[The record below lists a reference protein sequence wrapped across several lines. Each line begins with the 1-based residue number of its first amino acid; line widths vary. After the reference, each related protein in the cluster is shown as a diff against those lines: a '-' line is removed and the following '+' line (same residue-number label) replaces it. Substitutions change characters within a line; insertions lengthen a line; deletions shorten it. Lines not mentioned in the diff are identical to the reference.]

1 MAGKIAGIYYE
12 VDYKI
17 NPQGFQKANDNIKR
31 IDGNAKGAA
40 NQIGFL
46 DKGMGSL
53 IGKAAGIVSVGY
65 AFKKTS
71 DLIGQSVVAYTEFD
85 DSLRKTGSK
94 LNLTDADMKNLA
106 KSTRSV
112 ALEFNST
119 AKAVSDAQEY
129 LALAG
134 YNLEE
139 IQAASPTVVAA
150 QRATGES
157 MQLVSDIATDT
168 ASSYGYMANEIDFVT
183 DRMVYTTTAFNTNF
197 AQMGEAMKY
206 VAPVAKNAGLEF
218 ADLNAYIGVAA
229 NSGIKASQAGTAL
242 RTMFLRIQAPSKMAA
257 KQLRRYNIQLYDNKG
272 KFIGVNNA
280 MALMEKKMGTMT
292 EKQKAFFMQQVFG
305 TEAMST
311 ANIIFKEGINSV
323 IAYGDAIDGANGKT
337 SQMAKYMEA
346 GIGGMIRSLDSQ
358 KDSIKLTLGDAFE
371 PVAYE
376 FVKKLRDGAKEFNE
390 VLENSE
396 GLNNIIK
403 VGMGL
408 AEIIEGIKWVGENT
422 NNIIEGLNLGPTFK
436 VLKGIS
442 NFWWENTNINPM
454 NPLQSTGNF
463 LSKIGENRLMA
474 QGIDRRWMREGTD
487 ILTGGSKAASNYVM
501 ENFGIKTSEE
511 MNFLNSKSGDI
522 QDYLKEKGFLFNEDT
537 MVLPVNRATATEEQ
551 IQAAKE
557 KYMIN
562 QLTAPKLELKI
573 EINGGIFNNEQGINQ
588 LADAL
593 EERFQK
599 TIDTNWNKKL
609 SMEDLLINGR

>member
-12 VDYKI
+12 IDYKI
-17 NPQGFQKANDNIKR
+17 NPQGFNKASDNIKK

-53 IGKAAGIVSVGY
+53 IGKAAGVVSVGT

-71 DLIGQSVVAYTEFD
+71 DFIVESVVAYKNFD

-119 AKAVSDAQEY
+119 GKAVSDAQEY

-242 RTMFLRIQAPSKMAA
+242 RAMFLRIQAPSKMAA

-311 ANIIFKEGINSV
+311 ANIIFKEGIDNI

-346 GIGGMIRSLDSQ
+346 GIGGMTRSLDSE
-358 KDSIKLTLGDAFE
+358 KDAIKTTLGEAFE
-371 PVAYE
+371 PVAWK
-376 FVKKLRDGAKEFNE
+376 FVKILRDGTREIRKEIE
-390 VLENSE
+390 DDEE
-396 GLNNIIK
+396 GIVKKTTRI
-403 VGMGL
+403 GMGIL
-408 AEIIEGIKWVGENT
+408 SIPERIKDEISFINQSIEGYKT
-422 NNIIEGLNLGPTFK
+422 NFQ
-436 VLKGIS
+436 IS
-442 NFWWENTNINPM
+442 AA
-454 NPLQSTGNF
+454 L
-463 LSKIGENRLMA
+463 KIGEYAAKSLFPGKILGKGAVRFGRTLENVGESALIS
-474 QGIDRRWMREGTD
+474 QGIDRRWMREEKSLLD
-487 ILTGGSKAASNYVM
+487 KNTGEMDKYIA
-501 ENFGIKTSEE
+501 ENFNPFGTFSETPLKE
-511 MNFLNSKSGDI
+511 NET
-522 QDYLKEKGFLFNEDT
+522 YLKIGDQETKIDKDLLSQLSATE
-537 MVLPVNRATATEEQ
+537 RATYLNQSATQ
-551 IQAAKE
+551 KALRFNPTITL
-557 KYMIN
+557 N
-562 QLTAPKLELKI
+562 
-573 EINGGIFNNEQGINQ
+573 INGITNLNNEAVENLKESVSEIVRKEFEKQW
-588 LADAL
+588 AM
-593 EERFQK
+593 ERV
-599 TIDTNWNKKL
+599 
-609 SMEDLLINGR
+609 LIGGDY

>member
-1 MAGKIAGIYYE
+1 LLGDFFIQKFKKGGVMSGKIAGLFYE
-12 VDYKI
+12 VDYKV
-17 NPQGFQKANDNIKR
+17 NQQGLKRAETGIKQ
-31 IDGNAKGAA
+31 IGDNAKGTV

-46 DKGMGSL
+46 DQGMGSL

-65 AFKKTS
+65 AFKKTT

-94 LNLTDADMKNLA
+94 LNLTDVEMKSLA
-106 KSTRSV
+106 NSTRSV

-119 AKAVSDAQEY
+119 GKAVSDAQEY

-134 YNLEE
+134 YNLKE

-168 ASSYGYMANEIDFVT
+168 ASSYGYMANELNFVT

-242 RTMFLRIQAPSKMAA
+242 RAMFLRIQAPSKMAE
-257 KQLRRYNIQLYDNKG
+257 KQLKKYNIQLYDNKG

-280 MALMEKKMGTMT
+280 LALMEKKMGTMT

-311 ANIIFKEGINSV
+311 ANIIFKEGIDNI
-323 IAYGDAIDGANGKT
+323 IAYGDAIDGATGKT
-337 SQMAKYMEA
+337 EAMAKYMDA
-346 GIGGMIRSLDSQ
+346 GIGGMLRSLDSQ
-358 KDSIKLTLGDAFE
+358 KDAIKLTLGEAFE

-376 FVKKLRDGAKEFNE
+376 FVRILRDGAKDFNE

-396 GLNNIIK
+396 GLNNIIR
-403 VGMGL
+403 VAMGL
-408 AEIIEGIKWVGENT
+408 TEVIEGIKWVGQ
-422 NNIIEGLNLGPTFK
+422 NIDYIAEGLNLGPTFK
-436 VLKGIS
+436 VGKGIA
-442 NFWWENTNINPM
+442 NLWWKTM
-454 NPLQSTGNF
+454 NPLGSTASF
-463 LSKIGENRLMA
+463 LSKRGERRLIE
-474 QGIDRRWMREGTD
+474 QGIDRRWLREDKGLLDKSATEMD
-487 ILTGGSKAASNYVM
+487 KYIA
-501 ENFGIKTSEE
+501 ENFNLFGTFSETPLKE
-511 MNFLNSKSGDI
+511 NET
-522 QDYLKEKGFLFNEDT
+522 YLKIGDQETKIDKDL
-537 MVLPVNRATATEEQ
+537 LSQLTATER
-551 IQAAKE
+551 AT
-557 KYMIN
+557 YLN
-562 QLTAPKLELKI
+562 QTETQKALRFNPTITLN
-573 EINGGIFNNEQGINQ
+573 INGITNLNNEAVENLKESVAEIVRKEFEKQW
-588 LADAL
+588 AL
-593 EERFQK
+593 ERV
-599 TIDTNWNKKL
+599 
-609 SMEDLLINGR
+609 LIGGDY

>member
-46 DKGMGSL
+46 DKGIGSL
-53 IGKAAGIVSVGY
+53 IGKTAGIVSVGY

-242 RTMFLRIQAPSKMAA
+242 RAMFLRIQAPSKMAA

-311 ANIIFKEGINSV
+311 ANIIFKEGIDNV

-346 GIGGMIRSLDSQ
+346 GIGGMTRSLKSE
-358 KDSIKLTLGDAFE
+358 KDAIKTTLGEAFE
-371 PVAYE
+371 PVAWE
-376 FVKKLRDGAKEFNE
+376 FVKILKDGTKDIRESLEKEETKSNITKF
-390 VLENSE
+390 
-396 GLNNIIK
+396 GLGAWDFVK
-403 VGMGL
+403 SGFGL
-408 AEIIEGIKWVGENT
+408 AGDFMYNTGEI
-422 NNIIEGLNLGPTFK
+422 LNLATGGIFK
-436 VLKGIS
+436 AVPNAAVGGAVGGVIERGEGVLA
-442 NFWWENTNINPM
+442 NQNVE
-454 NPLQSTGNF
+454 
-463 LSKIGENRLMA
+463 
-474 QGIDRRWMREGTD
+474 RRWMREDKSLLDKSIGEMD
-487 ILTGGSKAASNYVM
+487 KYIA
-501 ENFGIKTSEE
+501 ENFNPFGTFSETPLKE
-511 MNFLNSKSGDI
+511 NET
-522 QDYLKEKGFLFNEDT
+522 YLKIGDQETKIDKDLLSQLSATE
-537 MVLPVNRATATEEQ
+537 RATYLNQSATQ
-551 IQAAKE
+551 KALRFNPTITL
-557 KYMIN
+557 N
-562 QLTAPKLELKI
+562 
-573 EINGGIFNNEQGINQ
+573 INGITNLNNEAVENLKESVSEIVRKEFEKQW
-588 LADAL
+588 AM
-593 EERFQK
+593 ERV
-599 TIDTNWNKKL
+599 
-609 SMEDLLINGR
+609 LIGGDY

>member
-12 VDYKI
+12 IDYKI
-17 NPQGFQKANDNIKR
+17 NPQGFNKASDNIKK

-53 IGKAAGIVSVGY
+53 IGKAAGVVSVGT

-71 DLIGQSVVAYTEFD
+71 DFIVESVVAYKNFD

-119 AKAVSDAQEY
+119 GKAVSDAQEY

-242 RTMFLRIQAPSKMAA
+242 RAMFLRIQAPVGKAA
-257 KQLRRYNIQLYDNKG
+257 KLIKRNNIELYDSNG
-272 KFIGVNNA
+272 KFKGVNNV
-280 MALMEKKMGTMT
+280 LGQMEKKMGTMT

-311 ANIIFKEGINSV
+311 ANIIFKEGIDNV

-346 GIGGMIRSLDSQ
+346 GIGGMTRSLDSE
-358 KDSIKLTLGDAFE
+358 KDAIKTTLGEAFE
-371 PVAYE
+371 PVAWK
-376 FVKKLRDGAKEFNE
+376 FVKILRDGTREIRKEIE
-390 VLENSE
+390 DDEE
-396 GLNNIIK
+396 GIVKKTTRI
-403 VGMGL
+403 GMGIL
-408 AEIIEGIKWVGENT
+408 SIPERIKDEISFINQSIEGYKT
-422 NNIIEGLNLGPTFK
+422 NFQ
-436 VLKGIS
+436 IS
-442 NFWWENTNINPM
+442 AA
-454 NPLQSTGNF
+454 L
-463 LSKIGENRLMA
+463 KIGEYAAKSLFPGKILGKGAVRFGRTLENVGESALIS
-474 QGIDRRWMREGTD
+474 QGIDRRWMREEKSLLD
-487 ILTGGSKAASNYVM
+487 KNTGEMDKYIA
-501 ENFGIKTSEE
+501 ENFNPFGTFSETPLKE
-511 MNFLNSKSGDI
+511 NET
-522 QDYLKEKGFLFNEDT
+522 YLKIGDQETKIDKDLLSQLSATE
-537 MVLPVNRATATEEQ
+537 RATYLNQSATQ
-551 IQAAKE
+551 KALRFNPTITL
-557 KYMIN
+557 N
-562 QLTAPKLELKI
+562 
-573 EINGGIFNNEQGINQ
+573 INGITNLNNEAVENLKESVSEIVRKEFEKQW
-588 LADAL
+588 AM
-593 EERFQK
+593 ERV
-599 TIDTNWNKKL
+599 
-609 SMEDLLINGR
+609 LIGGDY

>member
-12 VDYKI
+12 IDYKI
-17 NPQGFQKANDNIKR
+17 NPQGFNKANDNIKR

-46 DKGMGSL
+46 DKGMGNL
-53 IGKAAGIVSVGY
+53 IGKAAGIVSIGY

-242 RTMFLRIQAPSKMAA
+242 RAMFLRIQAPSKMAA

-311 ANIIFKEGINSV
+311 ANIIFKEGIDNI

-376 FVKKLRDGAKEFNE
+376 FVKTLRDGAKEFNE

-522 QDYLKEKGFLFNEDT
+522 QDYLKERGFLLNEDT

-557 KYMIN
+557 KYMTN

>member
-46 DKGMGSL
+46 DKGMGNL
-53 IGKAAGIVSVGY
+53 IGKAAGIVSIGY

-242 RTMFLRIQAPSKMAA
+242 RAMFLRIQAPSKMAA

-311 ANIIFKEGINSV
+311 ANIIFKEGIDNI

-376 FVKKLRDGAKEFNE
+376 FVKTLRDGAKEFNE

-522 QDYLKEKGFLFNEDT
+522 QDYLKERGFLLNEDT

-557 KYMIN
+557 KYMTN

>member
-31 IDGNAKGAA
+31 IDDNAKGAA

-46 DKGMGSL
+46 DKGMGNL
-53 IGKAAGIVSVGY
+53 IGKAAGIVSIGY

-94 LNLTDADMKNLA
+94 LNLTDADMKSLA

-119 AKAVSDAQEY
+119 GKAVSDAQEY

-134 YNLEE
+134 YNLEQ
-139 IQAASPTVVAA
+139 IQAASGTVVAA

-311 ANIIFKEGINSV
+311 ANIIFKEGIDNI

-346 GIGGMIRSLDSQ
+346 GIGGMTRSLDSE
-358 KDSIKLTLGDAFE
+358 KDAIKTTLGEAFE
-371 PVAYE
+371 PVAWK
-376 FVKKLRDGAKEFNE
+376 FVKILRDGTREIRKEIEDDEDNEDGVLKRPIRIGMGALSIPGRIKDEISFINQSIEGYKSNFQISAALKIGGYYAKGILPGKILGRGAIRFGRT
-390 VLENSE
+390 LEN
-396 GLNNIIK
+396 
-403 VGMGL
+403 
-408 AEIIEGIKWVGENT
+408 
-422 NNIIEGLNLGPTFK
+422 
-436 VLKGIS
+436 
-442 NFWWENTNINPM
+442 
-454 NPLQSTGNF
+454 
-463 LSKIGENRLMA
+463 IGEEALTA
-474 QGIDRRWMREGTD
+474 QAIDRRWLREDKSFLDKNIGEID
-487 ILTGGSKAASNYVM
+487 KYIA
-501 ENFGIKTSEE
+501 ENFNPFGSVLKENET
-511 MNFLNSKSGDI
+511 
-522 QDYLKEKGFLFNEDT
+522 YLKIGEQETKIDKEL
-537 MVLPVNRATATEEQ
+537 LSQLTATERATYLNQ
-551 IQAAKE
+551 SATE
-557 KYMIN
+557 KALRFNPTITLN
-562 QLTAPKLELKI
+562 
-573 EINGGIFNNEQGINQ
+573 INGITNLNNEAVENLKESVAEIVKKEFEKQW
-588 LADAL
+588 AM
-593 EERFQK
+593 ERV
-599 TIDTNWNKKL
+599 
-609 SMEDLLINGR
+609 LIGGEY

>member
-17 NPQGFQKANDNIKR
+17 NPQGFQKANDNIKI
-31 IDGNAKGAA
+31 IDNNAKGAA

-71 DLIGQSVVAYTEFD
+71 DFIGQSVVAYTEFD

-94 LNLTDADMKNLA
+94 LNLTDAEMKSLA
-106 KSTRSV
+106 NSTRSV

-119 AKAVSDAQEY
+119 GKVVSDAQEY

-134 YNLEE
+134 YNLKE

-168 ASSYGYMANEIDFVT
+168 AGSYGYMANEINYVT

-218 ADLNAYIGVAA
+218 ADLNAYIGVLA
-229 NSGIKASQAGTAL
+229 NNGLKGSQAGTAL
-242 RTMFLRIQAPSKMAA
+242 RNMFKSIQSPTGQAA
-257 KQLRRYNIQLYDNKG
+257 KQLKRYNIQLYDSKG
-272 KFIGVNNA
+272 NFKGTNTILA
-280 MALMEKKMGTMT
+280 QMEKKMSKMT

-305 TEAMST
+305 TEAMS
-311 ANIIFKEGINSV
+311 AMNIIFNEGIDKIV
-323 IAYGDAIDGANGKT
+323 AYGDAIDGANGKT

-358 KDSIKLTLGDAFE
+358 KDTIKTKLGEAFE

-376 FVKKLRDGAKEFNE
+376 FVKTLRDGAKDFNE

-396 GLNNIIK
+396 GLKNIIR

-408 AEIIEGIKWVGENT
+408 VEVIEGIKWVGQNT
-422 NNIIEGLNLGPTFK
+422 DNIIEGLNLGPTFK
-436 VLKGIS
+436 LGKGIS
-442 NFWWENTNINPM
+442 NLWWGTM
-454 NPLQSTGNF
+454 NPLASTGSF
-463 LSKIGENRLMA
+463 LSKIGENRLIT
-474 QGIDRRWMREGTD
+474 QGIDRRWMRED
-487 ILTGGSKAASNYVM
+487 KSLLDKNTGEMDKYIA
-501 ENFGIKTSEE
+501 ENFNPFGTFSETP
-511 MNFLNSKSGDI
+511 
-522 QDYLKEKGFLFNEDT
+522 LKENETYLRIGDQET
-537 MVLPVNRATATEEQ
+537 KIDKDLLSHLTATER
-551 IQAAKE
+551 AT
-557 KYMIN
+557 YLN
-562 QLTAPKLELKI
+562 QSETQKSLRFNPTITLN
-573 EINGGIFNNEQGINQ
+573 INGITNLNNEAVENLKESVSEIVRKEFEKQW
-588 LADAL
+588 AM
-593 EERFQK
+593 ERVLMGG
-599 TIDTNWNKKL
+599 DY
-609 SMEDLLINGR
+609 

>member
-1 MAGKIAGIYYE
+1 MAGKIAGLYYE
-12 VDYKI
+12 IDYKI
-17 NPQGFQKANDNIKR
+17 NSQSFNKASDNIKK

-46 DKGMGSL
+46 DKGMGNL
-53 IGKAAGIVSVGY
+53 IGKAAGVVSVGY

-71 DLIGQSVVAYTEFD
+71 DLIGQSVVAYKDFD
-85 DSLRKTGSK
+85 DSLRKTASK
-94 LNLTDADMKNLA
+94 LNLSDVEMKSLAD
-106 KSTRSV
+106 STRKV
-112 ALEFNST
+112 AVEFNST
-119 AKAVSDAQEY
+119 GKAVSDAQEY

-134 YNLEE
+134 YTLEE
-139 IQAASPTVVAA
+139 IQAASPTVIAA

-168 ASSYGYMANEIDFVT
+168 ASSYGYMANELNFVT

-206 VAPVAKNAGLEF
+206 VAPIAKNAGLEF
-218 ADLNAYIGVAA
+218 ADLSAYIGVLA
-229 NSGIKASQAGTAL
+229 NNGIKGSQAGTSL
-242 RTMFLRIQAPSKMAA
+242 RTSLLRIQAPIGRAQ
-257 KQLRRYNIQLYDNKG
+257 KQLKRYNIQLYDSQG
-272 KFIGVNNA
+272 KFKGVNNV
-280 MALMEKKMGTMT
+280 LGQMEKAMGKMSD
-292 EKQKAFFMQQVFG
+292 KQRAFFLKQVFG
-305 TEAMST
+305 TEAAAAM
-311 ANIIFKEGINSV
+311 NIVFKEGIDNIV
-323 IAYGDAIDGANGKT
+323 AYGDAIDEANGKT

-358 KDSIKLTLGDAFE
+358 KDSIKLKLGEAFE

-376 FVKKLRDGAKEFNE
+376 FVKTLRDGAKDFNE

-396 GLNNIIK
+396 GLNNIIR

-408 AEIIEGIKWVGENT
+408 VEVIEGIKWVGQNAD
-422 NNIIEGLNLGPTFK
+422 NIIEGLNLGPTFK
-436 VLKGIS
+436 LGKGIS
-442 NFWWENTNINPM
+442 NLWWKTK
-454 NPLQSTGNF
+454 NPLASAGSF
-463 LSKIGENRLMA
+463 LSKRGEERLIS

-487 ILTGGSKAASNYVM
+487 LLTGGSKAAGEYVLK
-501 ENFGIKTSEE
+501 NFGIKASEE
-511 MNFLNSKSGDI
+511 MNFLGSKAGDI
-522 QDYLKEKGFLFNEDT
+522 QDYLKEKGYLLNEDT
-537 MVLPVNRATATEEQ
+537 MILPINRATATEEQ

-557 KYMIN
+557 KYMTN

-599 TIDTNWNKKL
+599 TIDTSWNKKL

>member
-31 IDGNAKGAA
+31 IDGNTKGAA

-46 DKGMGSL
+46 DKGIGSL
-53 IGKAAGIVSVGY
+53 IGKTAGIVSVGY

-94 LNLTDADMKNLA
+94 LNLTDIEMKSLA

-119 AKAVSDAQEY
+119 GKAVSDAQEY

-139 IQAASPTVVAA
+139 IQAASGTVVAA

-242 RTMFLRIQAPSKMAA
+242 RAMFLRIQAPSKMAA

-311 ANIIFKEGINSV
+311 ANIIFKEGINNV

-346 GIGGMIRSLDSQ
+346 GIGGMTRSLKSE
-358 KDSIKLTLGDAFE
+358 KDAIKTTLGEAFE
-371 PVAYE
+371 PVAWE
-376 FVKKLRDGAKEFNE
+376 FVKILRDGTKDIRESLEKEETKSNVTKF
-390 VLENSE
+390 
-396 GLNNIIK
+396 GLGAWDFVK
-403 VGMGL
+403 SGFGL
-408 AEIIEGIKWVGENT
+408 AGDFMYNTGEI
-422 NNIIEGLNLGPTFK
+422 LNLATGGIFK
-436 VLKGIS
+436 AVPNAAVGGAVGGVIERGEGVLA
-442 NFWWENTNINPM
+442 NQNVE
-454 NPLQSTGNF
+454 
-463 LSKIGENRLMA
+463 
-474 QGIDRRWMREGTD
+474 RRWMREDKSLLDKSIGEMD
-487 ILTGGSKAASNYVM
+487 KYIA
-501 ENFGIKTSEE
+501 ENFNPFGTFSETPLKKNE
-511 MNFLNSKSGDI
+511 T
-522 QDYLKEKGFLFNEDT
+522 YLKIGDQETKIDKDLLSQLSATE
-537 MVLPVNRATATEEQ
+537 RATYLNQSATQ
-551 IQAAKE
+551 KALRFNPTITL
-557 KYMIN
+557 N
-562 QLTAPKLELKI
+562 
-573 EINGGIFNNEQGINQ
+573 INGITNLNNEAVENLKESVSEIVRKEFEKQW
-588 LADAL
+588 AM
-593 EERFQK
+593 ERV
-599 TIDTNWNKKL
+599 
-609 SMEDLLINGR
+609 LIGGDY

>member
-1 MAGKIAGIYYE
+1 MAGKIAGLYYE
-12 VDYKI
+12 IDYKI
-17 NPQGFQKANDNIKR
+17 NSQSFNKASDNIKK

-46 DKGMGSL
+46 DKGMGNL
-53 IGKAAGIVSVGY
+53 IGKAAGVVSVGY

-71 DLIGQSVVAYTEFD
+71 DLIGQSVVAYKDFD
-85 DSLRKTGSK
+85 DSLRKTASK
-94 LNLTDADMKNLA
+94 LNLSDVEMKSLAD
-106 KSTRSV
+106 STRKV
-112 ALEFNST
+112 AVEFNST
-119 AKAVSDAQEY
+119 GKAVSDAQEY

-134 YNLEE
+134 YTLEE
-139 IQAASPTVVAA
+139 IQAASPTVIAA

-168 ASSYGYMANEIDFVT
+168 ASSYGYMANELNFVT

-206 VAPVAKNAGLEF
+206 VAPIAKNAGLEF
-218 ADLNAYIGVAA
+218 ADLSAYIGVLA
-229 NSGIKASQAGTAL
+229 NNGIKGSQAGTSL
-242 RTMFLRIQAPSKMAA
+242 RTSLLRIQAPIGRAQ
-257 KQLRRYNIQLYDNKG
+257 KQLKRYNIQLYDSQG
-272 KFIGVNNA
+272 KFKGVNNV
-280 MALMEKKMGTMT
+280 LGQMEKAMGKMSD
-292 EKQKAFFMQQVFG
+292 KQRAFFLKQVFG
-305 TEAMST
+305 TEAAAAM
-311 ANIIFKEGINSV
+311 NIVFKEGIDNIV
-323 IAYGDAIDGANGKT
+323 AYGDAIDEANGKT

-358 KDSIKLTLGDAFE
+358 KDSIKLKLGEAFE

-376 FVKKLRDGAKEFNE
+376 FVKTLRDGAKDFNE

-396 GLNNIIK
+396 GLNNIIR

-408 AEIIEGIKWVGENT
+408 VEVIEGIKWVGQNAD
-422 NNIIEGLNLGPTFK
+422 NIIEGLNLGPTFK
-436 VLKGIS
+436 LGKGIS
-442 NFWWENTNINPM
+442 NLWWKTM
-454 NPLQSTGNF
+454 NPLASTGSF
-463 LSKIGENRLMA
+463 LSKRGEERLIS

-487 ILTGGSKAASNYVM
+487 LLTGGSKAAGEYVLK
-501 ENFGIKTSEE
+501 NFGIKASEE
-511 MNFLNSKSGDI
+511 MNFLGSKAGDI
-522 QDYLKEKGFLFNEDT
+522 QDYLKEKGYLLNEDT
-537 MVLPVNRATATEEQ
+537 MILPINRATATEEQ

-557 KYMIN
+557 KYMTN

-599 TIDTNWNKKL
+599 TIDTSWNKKL

>member
-12 VDYKI
+12 IDYKI
-17 NPQGFQKANDNIKR
+17 NPQGFNKASDNIKK

-53 IGKAAGIVSVGY
+53 IGKAAGVVSVGT

-71 DLIGQSVVAYTEFD
+71 DFIVESVVAYKNFD

-119 AKAVSDAQEY
+119 GKAVSDAQEY

-206 VAPVAKNAGLEF
+206 VAPVAKNAGIEF
-218 ADLNAYIGVAA
+218 ADLNAYIGVLA
-229 NSGIKASQAGTAL
+229 NSGIKASQAGTTL
-242 RTMFLRIQAPSKMAA
+242 RASFLRLQAPSKMAA
-257 KQLRRYNIQLYDNKG
+257 KQLRKYNIELFDKKTK
-272 KFIGVNNA
+272 KFIGMNEA
-280 MALMEKKMGTMT
+280 MSLIEKKTEKMT
-292 EKQKAFFMQQVFG
+292 EKDRAFFMQQVFG
-305 TEAMST
+305 MEAMSGM
-311 ANIIFKEGINSV
+311 NILFKEGMKNV

-346 GIGGMIRSLDSQ
+346 GIGGMTRSLDSE
-358 KDSIKLTLGDAFE
+358 KDAIKTTLGEAFE
-371 PVAYE
+371 PVAWK
-376 FVKKLRDGAKEFNE
+376 FVKILRDGTREIRKEIE
-390 VLENSE
+390 DDEE
-396 GLNNIIK
+396 GIVKKTTRI
-403 VGMGL
+403 GMGIL
-408 AEIIEGIKWVGENT
+408 SIPERIKDEISFINQSIEGYKT
-422 NNIIEGLNLGPTFK
+422 NFQ
-436 VLKGIS
+436 IS
-442 NFWWENTNINPM
+442 AA
-454 NPLQSTGNF
+454 L
-463 LSKIGENRLMA
+463 KIGEYAAKSLFPGKILGKGAVRFGRTLENVGESALIS
-474 QGIDRRWMREGTD
+474 QGIDRRWMREEKSLLD
-487 ILTGGSKAASNYVM
+487 KNTGEMDKYIA
-501 ENFGIKTSEE
+501 ENFNPFGTFSETPLKE
-511 MNFLNSKSGDI
+511 NET
-522 QDYLKEKGFLFNEDT
+522 YLKIGDQETKIDKDLLSQLSATE
-537 MVLPVNRATATEEQ
+537 RATYLNQSATQ
-551 IQAAKE
+551 KALRFNPTITL
-557 KYMIN
+557 N
-562 QLTAPKLELKI
+562 
-573 EINGGIFNNEQGINQ
+573 INGITNLNNEAVENLKESVSEIVRKEFEKQW
-588 LADAL
+588 AM
-593 EERFQK
+593 ERV
-599 TIDTNWNKKL
+599 
-609 SMEDLLINGR
+609 LIGGDY

>member
-1 MAGKIAGIYYE
+1 MSDKIAGLFYE
-12 VDYKI
+12 VDYKV
-17 NPQGFQKANDNIKR
+17 NQQGLKRAETGIKQ
-31 IDGNAKGAA
+31 IGDNAKGTV

-46 DKGMGSL
+46 EEGMGSL

-65 AFKKTS
+65 AFKKTT

-94 LNLTDADMKNLA
+94 LNLTDVEMKSLA
-106 KSTRSV
+106 NSTRSV

-119 AKAVSDAQEY
+119 GKAVSDAQEY

-134 YNLEE
+134 YNLKE

-168 ASSYGYMANEIDFVT
+168 ASSYGYMANELNFVT

-242 RTMFLRIQAPSKMAA
+242 RAMFLRIQAPSKMAE
-257 KQLRRYNIQLYDNKG
+257 KQLKKYNIQLYDNKG

-280 MALMEKKMGTMT
+280 LALMEKKMGTMT

-311 ANIIFKEGINSV
+311 ANIIFKEGIDNI
-323 IAYGDAIDGANGKT
+323 IAYGDAIDKANGKT

-346 GIGGMIRSLDSQ
+346 GLGGMIRSLDSE
-358 KDSIKLTLGDAFE
+358 KDAIKTTLGEAFE
-371 PVAYE
+371 PVAWK
-376 FVKKLRDGAKEFNE
+376 FVKILRDGTREIRKEIEDDDNKGTITKTF
-390 VLENSE
+390 LGGLTMTEN
-396 GLNNIIK
+396 GLKSVWNGIEYVGNIVNAVTLGTAGKTMDFLKDNPYILFGK
-403 VGMGL
+403 LSKMYD
-408 AEIIEGIKWVGENT
+408 VGEEELVRQ
-422 NNIIEGLNLGPTFK
+422 NIE
-436 VLKGIS
+436 
-442 NFWWENTNINPM
+442 
-454 NPLQSTGNF
+454 
-463 LSKIGENRLMA
+463 
-474 QGIDRRWMREGTD
+474 RRWMKEDTD
-487 ILTGGSKAASNYVM
+487 ILSGGSKAAREYVFK
-501 ENFGIKTSEE
+501 NFGISEE
-511 MNFLNSKSGDI
+511 MNFLESKAGDI
-522 QDYLKEKGFLFNEDT
+522 QDYLKEKGYLLNEDT
-537 MVLPVNRATATEEQ
+537 MVLPINRATATEEQ

-557 KYMIN
+557 KYMTN
-562 QLTAPKLELKI
+562 QLTAPKLEIKI

-599 TIDTNWNKKL
+599 TIDTSWNKKL
-609 SMEDLLINGR
+609 SVEDLLINGR

>member
-46 DKGMGSL
+46 DKGMGNL
-53 IGKAAGIVSVGY
+53 IGKAAGIVSIGY

-242 RTMFLRIQAPSKMAA
+242 RAMFLRIQAPSKMAA

-311 ANIIFKEGINSV
+311 ANIIFKEGIDNI

-376 FVKKLRDGAKEFNE
+376 FVKTLRDGAKEFNE

-511 MNFLNSKSGDI
+511 MNFLNSKS
-522 QDYLKEKGFLFNEDT
+522 
-537 MVLPVNRATATEEQ
+537 
-551 IQAAKE
+551 
-557 KYMIN
+557 
-562 QLTAPKLELKI
+562 
-573 EINGGIFNNEQGINQ
+573 EIFRII
-588 LADAL
+588 
-593 EERFQK
+593 
-599 TIDTNWNKKL
+599 
-609 SMEDLLINGR
+609 

>member
-1 MAGKIAGIYYE
+1 MAGKIAGMFFEI
-12 VDYKI
+12 DYKV
-17 NPQGFQKANDNIKR
+17 NPEGVVKGKVEFQKFGKE
-31 IDGNAKGAA
+31 AKKASEEI
-40 NQIGFL
+40 NFVE
-46 DKGMGSL
+46 KGMGNL

-71 DLIGQSVVAYTEFD
+71 DFIGQSVATYVEFD

-94 LNLTDADMKNLA
+94 LNLTNFEMKSLA
-106 KSTRSV
+106 KSTGEV
-112 ALEFNST
+112 ALQFNT
-119 AKAVSDAQEY
+119 TGKAVSDAQEY

-139 IQAASPTVVAA
+139 IQAASGTVVAA

-242 RTMFLRIQAPSKMAA
+242 RAMFLRIQAPSKMAA

-311 ANIIFKEGINSV
+311 ANIIFKEGIDNV

-376 FVKKLRDGAKEFNE
+376 FVKTLRDGAKEFNE

-396 GLNNIIK
+396 GLNNIIR

-408 AEIIEGIKWVGENT
+408 VEVIEGIKWVGQNVDY
-422 NNIIEGLNLGPTFK
+422 IIEGLNLGPTFK
-436 VLKGIS
+436 LGKGIS
-442 NFWWENTNINPM
+442 NLWWQTM
-454 NPLQSTGNF
+454 NPLASTGSF
-463 LSKIGENRLMA
+463 LSKRGEDKLLLQA
-474 QGIDRRWMREGTD
+474 IDRRWLREDTD
-487 ILTGGSKAASNYVM
+487 ILKGGSKAAGNYVM

-557 KYMIN
+557 KYMTN

>member
-1 MAGKIAGIYYE
+1 MAGKIAGMFFEI
-12 VDYKI
+12 DYKV
-17 NPQGFQKANDNIKR
+17 NPEGVVKGKVEFQKFGKE
-31 IDGNAKGAA
+31 AKKASEEI
-40 NQIGFL
+40 NFVE
-46 DKGMGSL
+46 KGMGNL
-53 IGKAAGIVSVGY
+53 IGKAAGIVSIGY

-242 RTMFLRIQAPSKMAA
+242 RAMFLRIQAPSKMAA

-311 ANIIFKEGINSV
+311 ANIIFKEGIDNV

-346 GIGGMIRSLDSQ
+346 GIGGMIRSLDSE
-358 KDSIKLTLGDAFE
+358 KDAIKTTLGEAFE
-371 PVAYE
+371 PVAWK
-376 FVKKLRDGAKEFNE
+376 FVKILRDGTREIRKEIEDDDNKGTITKTF
-390 VLENSE
+390 LGGLTMTEN
-396 GLNNIIK
+396 GLKSVWNGIEYVGNIVNAVTLGTAGKTMDFLKDNPYILFGK
-403 VGMGL
+403 LSKMYD
-408 AEIIEGIKWVGENT
+408 VGEEELVRQ
-422 NNIIEGLNLGPTFK
+422 NIE
-436 VLKGIS
+436 
-442 NFWWENTNINPM
+442 
-454 NPLQSTGNF
+454 
-463 LSKIGENRLMA
+463 
-474 QGIDRRWMREGTD
+474 RRWMKEDTD
-487 ILTGGSKAASNYVM
+487 ILSGGSKAAREYVFK
-501 ENFGIKTSEE
+501 NFGISEE
-511 MNFLNSKSGDI
+511 MNFLESKAGDI
-522 QDYLKEKGFLFNEDT
+522 QDYLKEKGYLLNEDT
-537 MVLPVNRATATEEQ
+537 MVLPINRATATEEQ

-557 KYMIN
+557 KYMTN
-562 QLTAPKLELKI
+562 QLTAPKLEIKI

-599 TIDTNWNKKL
+599 TIDTSWNKKL

>member
-17 NPQGFQKANDNIKR
+17 NPQGFNKANDNIKR
-31 IDGNAKGAA
+31 IDNNAKGAA
-40 NQIGFL
+40 NQIGSL
-46 DKGMGSL
+46 DKGMVSL
-53 IGKAAGIVSVGY
+53 IGKTAGIVSVGY
-65 AFKKTS
+65 AFKKAS
-71 DLIGQSVVAYTEFD
+71 DMIGQSVVAYKDFD

-94 LNLTDADMKNLA
+94 LNLTDAEMKSLA
-106 KSTRSV
+106 NSTRSV

-119 AKAVSDAQEY
+119 GKAVSDAQEF

-139 IQAASPTVVAA
+139 IQAASGSVVAA
-150 QRATGES
+150 QKATGES

-168 ASSYGYMANEIDFVT
+168 SSAYGYMADELDFVT

-197 AQMGEAMKY
+197 AQMGDAMKY
-206 VAPVAKNAGLEF
+206 VAPVAKSAGLEF

-242 RTMFLRIQAPSKMAA
+242 RAMFLRIQAPSVRAQ
-257 KQLRRYNIQLYDNKG
+257 KQLRKYNIQLYDSKG

-280 MALMEKKMGTMT
+280 MSLMEKKMGKMT

-311 ANIIFKEGINSV
+311 ANIIFKEGIDNV
-323 IAYGDAIDGANGKT
+323 VAYGDAIDGANGKT

-358 KDSIKLTLGDAFE
+358 KDSIKLTLGQAFE
-371 PVAYE
+371 PVAWE
-376 FVKKLRDGAKEFNE
+376 FVKVLRDGAKDFNDF
-390 VLENSE
+390 LENSE
-396 GLNNIIK
+396 GLKNIIR
-403 VGMGL
+403 VATGL
-408 AEIIEGIKWVGENT
+408 VEVLEGIKWIGQNID
-422 NNIIEGLNLGPTFK
+422 NIIEGLNLGPTFK
-436 VLKGIS
+436 VLKGA
-442 NFWWENTNINPM
+442 NNLWQEYINPI
-454 NPLQSTGNF
+454 STPINF
-463 LSKIGENRLMA
+463 LSKRGENRLSLQA
-474 QGIDRRWMREGTD
+474 IDRRWMREGTD
-487 ILTGGSKAASNYVM
+487 ILNGDSKAAGNYVR
-501 ENFGIKTSEE
+501 ENFGIKTSGE
-511 MNFLNSKSGDI
+511 MNFLGSKSGDI
-522 QDYLKEKGFLFNEDT
+522 QDYLKERGFLLNEDT
-537 MVLPVNRATATEEQ
+537 MVLPINRATATEEQ
-551 IQAAKE
+551 IQEATK
-557 KYMIN
+557 KYMVD

-609 SMEDLLINGR
+609 SLEDLLINGR

>member
-46 DKGMGSL
+46 DKGIGSL
-53 IGKAAGIVSVGY
+53 IGKTAGIVSVGY

-71 DLIGQSVVAYTEFD
+71 DFIGQSVATYVEFD

-94 LNLTDADMKNLA
+94 LNLTNFEMKSLA
-106 KSTRSV
+106 KSTGEV
-112 ALEFNST
+112 ALQFNT
-119 AKAVSDAQEY
+119 TGKAVSDAQEY

-134 YNLEE
+134 YNLEQ

-311 ANIIFKEGINSV
+311 ANIIFKEGIDNV
-323 IAYGDAIDGANGKT
+323 IAYGDAVDGATGKT
-337 SQMAKYMEA
+337 AAMAKYMDA
-346 GIGGMIRSLDSQ
+346 DIGGLTRSLKSEEDA
-358 KDSIKLTLGDAFE
+358 IKRTLGDAFE
-371 PVAYE
+371 PVAWKFIE
-376 FVKKLRDGAKEFNE
+376 ILRDGTKDIRES
-390 VLENSE
+390 LEEEETKSTITKI
-396 GLNNIIK
+396 GLGAFEMAIDDFK
-403 VGMGL
+403 SVGN
-408 AEIIEGIKWVGENT
+408 GIKYVGKVIDTVTLGVAGKSMQFLKSNPSLLVGRYADMYSVGEKELLAQTKQREYLASSVDRYNMFYEPSNRKVEYLT
-422 NNIIEGLNLGPTFK
+422 NSLLANGG
-436 VLKGIS
+436 
-442 NFWWENTNINPM
+442 
-454 NPLQSTGNF
+454 F
-463 LSKIGENRLMA
+463 LSKEERNRTEEKFGYLSLSHEGV
-474 QGIDRRWMREGTD
+474 QERIDRTYYGT
-487 ILTGGSKAASNYVM
+487 
-501 ENFGIKTSEE
+501 
-511 MNFLNSKSGDI
+511 
-522 QDYLKEKGFLFNEDT
+522 KEKPVVNFTLQISGGEFKDKENIELLSKT
-537 MVLPVNRATATEEQ
+537 MEE
-551 IQAAKE
+551 K
-557 KYMIN
+557 
-562 QLTAPKLELKI
+562 
-573 EINGGIFNNEQGINQ
+573 
-588 LADAL
+588 
-593 EERFQK
+593 FQEM
-599 TIDTNWNKKL
+599 IDTSWNKKL